1 MQVYIVSGPSEKREN
16 LAKGEV
22 RDRMVAGAVR
32 LLAQSGP
39 PGASF
44 GDVLEYTGASRGS
57 TYHHFPGGKRE
68 LYQAALDLASD
79 RALRALEPVRGKPA
93 DLVVKQFFAMWRSLL
108 TDTELRAGCAVL
120 AVAVAGE
127 EPETVEHAGA
137 IFRTWR
143 THLESFFVE
152 GGLTRAKARALAA
165 LTIAA
170 AEGAVA
176 IARAEQDLEPFELVA
191 RRVTA
196 AARS

>member
-1 MQVYIVSGPSEKREN
+1 MYIVLSIGGGE

-22 RDRMVAGAVR
+22 RARMVAATVR
-32 LLAQSGP
+32 LLAENGP

-44 GDVLEYTGASRGS
+44 GDVLASTGASRGS

-79 RALRALEPVRGKPA
+79 RALAALEPARGKPPDA
-93 DLVVKQFFAMWRSLL
+93 VVKQFFARWRRLL
-108 TDTELRAGCAVL
+108 TGTELHAGCAVL

-127 EPETVEHAGA
+127 EPETVEHAGE

-143 THLESFFVE
+143 VHLESMFVD
-152 GGLTRAKARALAA
+152 GGLGRAQARALAA
-165 LTIAA
+165 LTITA

-176 IARAEQDLEPFELVA
+176 VARAVQDMEPFDLVA
-191 RRVTA
+191 HQVIA
-196 AARS
+196 AART

>member
-1 MQVYIVSGPSEKREN
+1 

-22 RDRMVAGAVR
+22 RARMVAGAVR
-32 LLAQSGP
+32 LLAENGP

-44 GDVLEYTGASRGS
+44 GDVLESAGASRGS

-79 RALRALEPVRGKPA
+79 RALMALEPVRGKPA
-93 DLVVKQFFAMWRSLL
+93 EVVVKQFFAMWRNLL
-108 TDTELRAGCAVL
+108 TRTDLRAGCAVL

-127 EPETVEHAGA
+127 EPETVQHAGE

-143 THLESFFVE
+143 AHLESMFVD
-152 GGLTRAKARALAA
+152 GGLGRARARALAA
-165 LTIAA
+165 LTVTS

-176 IARAEQDLEPFELVA
+176 VARAEQDLEPFELVA
-191 RRVTA
+191 RQVIA
-196 AARS
+196 LART

>member
-1 MQVYIVSGPSEKREN
+1 VYIVLSIGGGE

-22 RDRMVAGAVR
+22 RVRMVAATVQ
-32 LLAQSGP
+32 LLAENGP

-44 GDVLEYTGASRGS
+44 GDVLASTGASRGS

-79 RALRALEPVRGKPA
+79 RALLALEPARGKA
-93 DLVVKQFFAMWRSLL
+93 AEVVVKQFFAMWRRLL
-108 TDTELRAGCAVL
+108 MGTELRAGCAVL

-127 EPETVEHAGA
+127 EPETVEHAGE

-143 THLESFFVE
+143 VQLESMFVD
-152 GGLTRAKARALAA
+152 GGLGRARARALAA
-165 LTIAA
+165 LTITA

-176 IARAEQDLEPFELVA
+176 VARAEQDLEPFDLVA
-191 RRVTA
+191 RQVIA
-196 AARS
+196 AART